1 MIAFSTCWNS
11 SRHSAGEA
19 MLREIKNELG
29 FDFIELGHGIRISL
43 MPGIQKAFDAGE
55 VRFSS
60 LHNFCPLPVEVM
72 SASPDCYTFS
82 SSSAQER
89 QRAIKQTLQTIDF
102 AERLGAAFVVLH
114 LGRVPIKPV
123 TEPLIALAKG
133 GQIYSR
139 RYVRRKVEAVAN
151 REASAPAYLA
161 NVKECLKPIIEH
173 AAAKNIRLGIEG
185 RRGYEDIPSEREIPA
200 LLDELNSPQVGYWH
214 DIGHLQI
221 KENLRLV
228 DHAEWLRA
236 IGPRTLGCHVQ
247 DCIWPAQDHQPP
259 FAGDADLEKLIPL
272 LPPTCLFVWEM
283 SPRKTADE
291 IRRSVV
297 LWREHFGR

>member
-1 MIAFSTCWNS
+1 
-11 SRHSAGEA
+11 

-151 REASAPAYLA
+151 REASAPAYVA
-161 NVKECLKPIIEH
+161 HVKECLKPIIEH
-173 AAAKNIRLGIEG
+173 AGAKNIRLGIEG